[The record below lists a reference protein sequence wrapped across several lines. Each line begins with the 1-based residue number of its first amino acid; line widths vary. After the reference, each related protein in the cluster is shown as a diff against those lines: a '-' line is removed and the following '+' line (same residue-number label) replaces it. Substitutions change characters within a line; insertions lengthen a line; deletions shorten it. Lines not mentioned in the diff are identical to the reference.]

1 MNTRELAKH
10 NNNILWPHCYG
21 KYTAM
26 AVARLSEWLAQDGVK
41 LTDEMA
47 ACITDYFITTYEM
60 QGPAYVILIKLLQ
73 DNDIEAVKYFYN
85 LLDIATKA

>member
-10 NNNILWPHCYG
+10 NNNVLWPHCYG

-47 ACITDYFITTYEM
+47 TCITDYFITTYEM
-60 QGPAYVILIKLLQ
+60 QGPAYVILIKLLR
-73 DNDIEAVKYFYN
+73 DNDIEAVKYFYE